1 MYPIGKGSFGKVW
14 KVKYKQSNI
23 FIAIKEMSKVK
34 IIVHKSEQAVMQER
48 LFLSTLKNK
57 FIVNMLCSFQDSNN
71 LYLGLELMKGGDLRY
86 HLMNYSRIFTESQLK
101 FLLTNI
107 IMGLEH
113 IHSQNIIHRDLK
125 PENILFDNIGY
136 AYITDFNI
144 SCKKEEINKNNYIS
158 GTPVYMA
165 PEAIFQERQDFT
177 IDFYSLGIMAYECL
191 IGQRPYEGKSRSE
204 VKQIL
209 NEKNIAIEND
219 GTVSDLCIN
228 LINGLL
234 AKEPNNRLGSQHGI
248 SELKES
254 PFFRGFN
261 WDFLKRRKYVSP
273 LTQIINYSKSKNRNF
288 EELFDENYCNKN
300 EEISENEKN
309 RYSQIINNENY
320 SNYFRQYTFIN
331 INAIKDI
338 NNKITSNINLSA
350 PPKKSIHNSKSS
362 QNMLPRLHTG
372 NNNPHLNSYQS
383 NASHYQDHIPNQKY
397 RFQSLERSHD
407 YPPPR
412 DYVPY
417 KRYKYRRLLLR
428 PREYYDYYDDYRYP
442 NLFESNNQKENFRQF
457 YSPQQGNMDGSE
469 IYSSIVNNIHNKL
482 YSEIL
487 DGLNLGKIYVKRKKR
502 YGFPNNQFQINNYF
516 PPSCMMHGMCM
527 GNPCNF
533 MMNPFQNQN
542 PNLIQNPPPPN
553 NNVLPNIYTQKPQI
567 TYKHHHHRDKT
578 KSGYSKSSYVDT
590 KSIRI
595 NYKNSERSK
604 NYHHYHHH
612 KTKTEISRKESSV
625 HTKKSKKSEK
635 SKKSN
640 NSKKSEKSKKSN
652 KSNKSKKTKKTKKEE
667 SEEDKKEKKGKKKK
681 TTKEEEEE
689 EDEDEDEEKEEDE
702 GEGEE
707 NEDEENED
715 DGKKKKK
722 KKGKGGDD
730 EEEEEGEGN
739 EEGDEEGEEK
749 EDEEGGGEDEE
760 GEGEDE
766 NEGGEGEEK
775 DDEGNE
781 EEEDGE

>member
-1 MYPIGKGSFGKVW
+1 
-14 KVKYKQSNI
+14 
-23 FIAIKEMSKVK
+23 MSKVK

-191 IGQRPYEGKSRSE
+191 IGQRPYEGNSHSE

-209 NEKNIAIEND
+209 NEENIAIEND
-219 GTVSDLCIN
+219 GTVSDLCRN

-234 AKEPNNRLGSQHGI
+234 AKEPNNRLGSQYGI
-248 SELKES
+248 SELKEN

-273 LTQIINYSKSKNRNF
+273 ITQIINYSKSKNRNF

-331 INAIKDI
+331 INAIKGI
-338 NNKITSNINLSA
+338 NNKNTNNINLSA
-350 PPKKSIHNSKSS
+350 PPKKSIRNSKSS
-362 QNMLPRLHTG
+362 QNMLPRLNTG

-383 NASHYQDHIPNQKY
+383 NILHYQDHIPNQKY

-412 DYVPY
+412 DHVPY

-428 PREYYDYYDDYRYP
+428 PREYCDYYDDYRYP
-442 NLFESNNQKENFRQF
+442 NLFESKNQRENFRQF
-457 YSPQQGNMDGSE
+457 YSSQQGNMDGSE

-482 YSEIL
+482 YGEIL
-487 DGLNLGKIYVKRKKR
+487 GGLNLGKIYVKKKRR
-502 YGFPNNQFQINNYF
+502 YGFPNSQFQINNYF

-553 NNVLPNIYTQKPQI
+553 NNVLPNIYTKKPQI
-567 TYKHHHHRDKT
+567 TYKYHHHRDKT
-578 KSGYSKSSYVDT
+578 KNGYSKSSYVDT

-595 NYKNSERSK
+595 NLNYKNSERSK

-612 KTKTEISRKESSV
+612 KTKTEKSRKKSSE

-635 SKKSN
+635 SKKSGK
-640 NSKKSEKSKKSN
+640 SKKSEKSKKSN
-652 KSNKSKKTKKTKKEE
+652 KSKNSKKSKKEQ
-667 SEEDKKEKKGKKKK
+667 SEEDKKGKKDKKKK

-689 EDEDEDEEKEEDE
+689 DGDEDKEEEE

-730 EEEEEGEGN
+730 EEEEGEGN

-760 GEGEDE
+760 GGEGEDEEGGGEDE

-781 EEEDGE
+781 GNEEEDGE